1 MARAERFTN
10 HLLSQSASKDNPQ
23 RVRFDGKKVT
33 GITIT
38 NSTLSAQTLWV
49 GVNDDSCI
57 EPLEPGQ
64 SKPIAAR
71 DDAYLDGYIAVAWDD
86 TTTAPNERTGIYTIG
101 VDSGEI
107 KDC

>member
-10 HLLSQSASKDNPQ
+10 HILSQSASKDNPQ
-23 RVRFDGKKVT
+23 RVRFNGKVT
-33 GITIT
+33 GISIT

-49 GVNDDSCI
+49 GVNNDSCI

-64 SKPIAAR
+64 SKSIAAR
-71 DDAYLDGYIAVAWDD
+71 DDAYLEGYIAVAWDD
-86 TTTAPNERTGIYTIG
+86 TSTATDERTGIYTIG
-101 VDSGEI
+101 VDSGEN